1 MERYDVLPPALKEAL
16 MQKMKTDSPF
26 WTLLGME
33 LVDARKGW
41 ARMRLPFDRKLVH
54 PMGIAH
60 GGAIFSIAD
69 SAVAMALI
77 GMVDRGDAF
86 VTVEMK
92 LILRP
97 SRRSRGGPDHP
108 PGQKTALGDVEV
120 RNDRDELVAKGLA
133 SLHDPQGGRR
143 QRAKTKN
150 ARKGLPADG
159 RGYITPNAGGRGS
172 PRRRGMHPRSIEFEG
187 PPWFRT
193 ARREPT

>member
-33 LVDARKGW
+33 LLDARKGW

-69 SAVAMALI
+69 SAVAMVLI

-92 LILRP
+92 LNYVLPFRV
-97 SRRSRGGPDHP
+97 RGDHRGGPDHP
-108 PGQKTALGDVEV
+108 PGHEN
-120 RNDRDELVAKGLA
+120 R
-133 SLHDPQGGRR
+133 
-143 QRAKTKN
+143 
-150 ARKGLPADG
+150 
-159 RGYITPNAGGRGS
+159 
-172 PRRRGMHPRSIEFEG
+172 PRRRGG
-187 PPWFRT
+187 PERPGRT
-193 ARREPT
+193 RRQGAGDLHDH